1 MKYGAIWMLILMAFG
16 GVVAAGEVS
25 DEVVVQR
32 HQAVVQVK
40 GIVCSFCAYG
50 TEKNL
55 AKLPFLDST
64 KYGNGVLMDI
74 HTNRITLA
82 VQPDQQIDVAGVYNA
97 ILKGGYDPVTIY
109 LGLHGEVTKDGDRYL
124 IACPENDQVF
134 EVAGAAVAELVGQG
148 LVEIQV
154 YADVKAMTSA
164 TLDQLLHVVIN
175 EGKAY

>member
-1 MKYGAIWMLILMAFG
+1 MKYGTIWMLILMAFG
-16 GVVAAGEVS
+16 GVAAAGEVS
-25 DEVVVQR
+25 DEVLVQR

-55 AKLPFLDST
+55 AKLPFLDSA

-82 VQPDQQIDVAGVYNA
+82 ARPDQQFDVAGIYNA

-124 IACPENDQVF
+124 IACPENQQVF
-134 EVAGAAVAELVGQG
+134 EVTGSAVAELVGQG

-154 YADVKAMTSA
+154 HADAEAMAST
-164 TLDQLLHVVIN
+164 TPDQLLHVAIN
-175 EGKAY
+175 EGEAF